1 MLTCGNVSKTDLTR
15 QTCTVLKFTGNYDRL
30 PSPTDAGNFKGVRP
44 GMKQDPEEMYRLVY
58 VSTAVDGL
66 SDEDIEDILNVSQ
79 SNNDER
85 YLTGFLAHNGRSFMQ
100 AIEGPRE
107 EVNDIYSRIAKDKR
121 HYGVAQIIGEPISA
135 RAFPEWTMNYHRV
148 DDDEGSST
156 MVIRK
161 DDSIDVLMSPDM
173 PRDLLYL
180 FSKFIRMR

>member
-1 MLTCGNVSKTDLTR
+1 MVLDIKT
-15 QTCTVLKFTGNYDRL
+15 QTIRG
-30 PSPTDAGNFKGVRP
+30 SRP
-44 GMKQDPEEMYRLVY
+44 AMKEDPEDMYRLVY

-66 SDEDIEDILNVSQ
+66 SDGDIERILHVSQ

-85 YLTGFLAHNGRSFMQ
+85 FLTGFLAHNGRSFMQ
-100 AIEGPRE
+100 ALEGARE
-107 EVNDIYSRIAKDKR
+107 EVDEIYGRILKDDR
-121 HYGVAQIIGEPISA
+121 HFGVAQIIGEPVSK
-135 RAFPEWTMNYHRV
+135 RAFPEWSMNYHRV

-161 DDSIDVLMSPDM
+161 DDSIDALMNPDM